1 MAREDPSV
9 ADVDLSRHA
18 VIAASAGT
26 GKTYSLEQLV
36 LRLLIERKAQ
46 LDEILLVTYT
56 EKAAGELKGRLRQRL
71 ETAQRDVPRHA
82 AVLQTALDAF
92 DRAHVYTIHGF
103 CQRTLQEY
111 AFEHR
116 EDFRQELAQDPDLLE
131 SAFRELQRKAWRAEY
146 GERLADVLEL
156 AGYNGASGSENWER
170 RVLNIAANF
179 RKGCGH
185 LLRPEA
191 LDGWPEILREL
202 DVNLRADLERGRR
215 LAGPLHI
222 DRLHEHALYL
232 GFGNLAFKADW
243 RESRRNKLLLPLLQ
257 WLAGSGAENR
267 PIVAFHRLLDACA
280 GASSFDKHGFAM
292 LTTQLPK
299 KAQPQIDEFCTGL
312 NELVEIVERRRCDL
326 DVLRH
331 QLAIRTVVQLQ
342 ESLLAYK
349 RERGLQSFEDML
361 TRVDDALDPDRN
373 PHAGT
378 LVAALRHR
386 YQYAIVDEFQDTD
399 PIQWRIFE
407 HIFVAGEPE
416 QRLFVVGDPKQAIF
430 GFRGADLQTYLTAT
444 EELKSKYK
452 AHDYPLDVNWR
463 SSPELLGTLNRL
475 FERGDWFAGTG
486 ITYRPVQTPPEKER
500 RYQLVAD
507 HTDRKAVTLVDLS
520 GPQRLTEAREEYARF
535 MADEIARL
543 LALPRGMPLLKF
555 EKKGQEARLLQA
567 DDICVLVSKRK
578 EAAALLAALR
588 VRQIPYS
595 FYKQPGLWQSDEAVH
610 LSYLLSALARPTDL
624 QAFRKAL
631 LTRFFRVRPEEMVQA
646 EDLPPSHPAWEL
658 FQRWLGFVEE
668 QNWAPFFQSIFE
680 DTGLLHHNLHEAD
693 AERRLANCRHIM
705 QTLEQAAYAEN
716 LDMLGVLD
724 LLERMRRRRADS
736 ETDLQPI
743 ETEQPKVRIMT
754 VHASKGL
761 EFPVVFL
768 AGGFTSGGTRN
779 YLTYRD
785 GSRLVFDLRSEL
797 ESSKQA
803 CKVEEDAE
811 NRRLMYVALTR
822 AMFKLYLPKVA
833 GDTKKYRG
841 RAGPLVTIVAQA
853 VEKAALEELTGPPI
867 GSVVVSAPPPKAASL
882 SSQAAAAF
890 TAKTPEAVFA
900 ALPDLLDQPDFDFFQ
915 RRIVIRSFSSLHRR
929 SAAQASEGPSYAQ
942 RLPRADDDRQD
953 ALAGQDPLR
962 GTVFGD
968 LVHDV
973 LEQIDFTSVGHAPD
987 WQALLA
993 EGSSTRRLL
1002 DEELAK
1008 HLPRFASRLSPE
1020 QLREA
1025 SLHQVARLI
1034 WNALQTPLAA
1044 LGVALWQVP
1053 PQDRLQE
1060 LEFHFPE
1067 DEAPPPEVRRE
1078 EGFLTGFMD
1087 LVFRREGKYFLA
1099 DWKTNLLP
1107 DGYAPEQLAQ
1117 SMRDC
1122 DYTRQYRLYLQA
1134 LARWLRRA
1142 LGGDFDPERDFGG
1155 VYYLFVRGMNGR
1167 DETTGV
1173 FFCRPTPEDLRLEQ
1187 VLAI

>member
-1 MAREDPSV
+1 V

-36 LRLLIERKAQ
+36 LRLLIERKVQ

-71 ETAQRDVPRHA
+71 ETAQRDLPHHA
-82 AVLQTALDAF
+82 AVLQAGLDAF

-131 SAFRELQRKAWRAEY
+131 LILRDLQRKAWRVEY
-146 GERLADVLEL
+146 GERLPDVLEL
-156 AGYNGASGSENWER
+156 ADYNGPRGSGSWER
-170 RVLNIAANF
+170 RVLNIALNF

-191 LDGWPEILREL
+191 IGGWPGILREL
-202 DVNLRADLERGRR
+202 EAHLRADLERARS

-222 DRLHEHALYL
+222 DRLREHRLYL
-232 GFGNLAFKADW
+232 GYEKLTFRPDW
-243 RESRRNKLLLPLLQ
+243 RESKRTKVLLPLLQ
-257 WLAGSGAENR
+257 WLAGPAAENR
-267 PIVAFHRLLDACA
+267 PLAAFHRLLNACA
-280 GASSFDKHGFAM
+280 GASSFDDYGFKV
-292 LTTQLPK
+292 LTTLLPK
-299 KAQPQIDEFCTGL
+299 KPQSELDEHCAGL
-312 NELVEIVERRRCDL
+312 NELVEIVERCRADW

-342 ESLLAYK
+342 DSLLAYK

-373 PHAGT
+373 PHAGS
-378 LVAALRHR
+378 LVAALRQR

-407 HIFVAGEPE
+407 HIFVGGEPE

-430 GFRGADLQTYLTAT
+430 GFRGADLQTYLSAT

-486 ITYRPVQTPPEKER
+486 ITYRPVQAPPEKER
-500 RYQLVAD
+500 RYRVVAD

-520 GPQRLTEAREEYARF
+520 GPQRLADAREEYGRF

-543 LALPRGMPLLKF
+543 LGLPPGMPLLKF
-555 EKKGQEARLLQA
+555 EKKDQDARLLQA
-567 DDICVLVSKRK
+567 DDICVLVSKRR
-578 EAAALLAALR
+578 EAGALLAALR
-588 VRQIPYS
+588 ARQIPYS

-610 LSYLLSALARPTDL
+610 LTYLLRALARPTDL

-646 EDLPPSHPAWEL
+646 EDLPPSHPAREL
-658 FQRWLGFVEE
+658 FQCWLGFVEE
-668 QNWAPFFQSIFE
+668 QNWSPFFQSVLE

-693 AERRLANCRHIM
+693 AERRLANSRHIM

-724 LLERMRRRRADS
+724 LLEKMRRRPADS

-779 YLTYRD
+779 FLTYRD

-803 CKVEEDAE
+803 CKAEEEAE
-811 NRRLMYVALTR
+811 IRRLMYVALTR

-841 RAGPLVTIVAQA
+841 KAGPLVTIVAQA
-853 VEKAALEELTGPPI
+853 VEKATLEELTGPPI
-867 GSVVVSAPPPKAASL
+867 GPATVSAPLPMAASS
-882 SSQAAAAF
+882 SSQVAAAF
-890 TAKTPEAVFA
+890 TAKTPEEVFA
-900 ALPDLLDQPDFDFFQ
+900 APPDLLDQPDFDFYQ

-929 SAAQASEGPSYAQ
+929 SAAHASEGPSYAQ

-973 LEQIDFTSVGHAPD
+973 LEQIDFTSVGRAAD
-987 WQALLA
+987 WQSLIV

-1002 DEELAK
+1002 DETLAK

-1044 LGVALWQVP
+1044 LGVPLWKVP

-1067 DEAPPPEVRRE
+1067 VEAPPPEVRRE

-1107 DGYAPEQLAQ
+1107 EGYDPDQLAQ
-1117 SMRDC
+1117 AMREC

-1134 LARWLRRA
+1134 LARWLRRV
-1142 LGGDFDPERDFGG
+1142 LGSKFDPERDFGG

-1173 FFCRPTPEDLRLEQ
+1173 FFCRPNAEDLRLDK
-1187 VLAI
+1187 VLAT